1 MYSVCEKYNKDI
13 NDKKMIEKVCQ
24 VNFKLIVKII
34 IYIFNL
40 MMISRV
46 MRLNRVIKYNNSMT
60 KPKLT
65 DYEYINKIQ

>member
-1 MYSVCEKYNKDI
+1 M